1 MNLDR
6 SVEVNI
12 LVVALE
18 SPRPTITIPMFI
30 FSPLLWI
37 SLLMMTS
44 IDALNLVFFANNS
57 IVESKTRVEKR
68 EYQEIEVG
76 YQSSIMDE

>member
-1 MNLDR
+1 
-6 SVEVNI
+6 
-12 LVVALE
+12 
-18 SPRPTITIPMFI
+18 
-30 FSPLLWI
+30 
-37 SLLMMTS
+37 MMTS